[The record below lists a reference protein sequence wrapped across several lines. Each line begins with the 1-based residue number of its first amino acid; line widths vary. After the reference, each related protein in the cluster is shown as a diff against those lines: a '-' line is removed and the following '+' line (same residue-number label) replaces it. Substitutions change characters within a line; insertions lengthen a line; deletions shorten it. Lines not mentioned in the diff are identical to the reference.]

1 LTPVSI
7 LFSAYIFLRK
17 FLKIFVGFIKTF
29 HCQ

>member
-7 LFSAYIFLRK
+7 LFSAYIFLSV
-17 FLKIFVGFIKTF
+17 KIFVGFIKTF